1 MWGEESITTMSDVTD
16 NSPTGVSSDY
26 SSVVCDTVR
35 PNLDGIDSDG
45 AMNRPQWI
53 IGLNQCNMESTMQH
67 ENVTE
72 YHMYWNQN
80 PLPADVIFGLM
91 DQVRI

>member
-53 IGLNQCNMESTMQH
+53 IGLNQCNMGSTMQH

-80 PLPADVIFGLM
+80 PLPGDVIFGLM
-91 DQVRI
+91 DQVKI